1 MKEQILKGFVVIDPH
16 DMDGEVFL
24 VKNDQKETSSERE
37 LGSLVSNALLALGV
51 EDMATED
58 DFENQNINQ
67 KFIAD
72 NIQLQ
77 VFASSKRT
85 SLDDIKEKVI
95 LDSMGLLELQE
106 DWYGYSTWTVM
117 GFNVETFTL
126 GGHDILEIIKS
137 LKDKFIYM
145 VIKQIN
151 L

>member
-37 LGSLVSNALLALGV
+37 LASLVSNALSALGV
-51 EDMATED
+51 EDTATDD
-58 DFENQNINQ
+58 DFEDGTNQ

-77 VFASSKRT
+77 IFASNKRT

-106 DWYGYSTWTVM
+106 VWFGYSTWTIE
-117 GFNVETFTL
+117 GFCVETFTL
-126 GGHDILEIIKS
+126 GGHDMLEIIKS
-137 LKDKFIYM
+137 LKDKFIYL
-145 VIKQIN
+145 IINQIN